1 MELFTPEF
9 GLVFWMF
16 VVVVLLCVVLGK
28 FAWPAIIKMMES
40 RADLID
46 KGVLYAQEAKEHVD
60 NAKAEA
66 DKFILEAR
74 KQQAEILREAARMKA
89 QIIEEAKEAATVEAK
104 KVTDAAKLSIE
115 QARKEAELQFRN
127 EVSSFAIQIAEKLL
141 REKMDN
147 EKAQSRLVEKL
158 LDEMETKN

>member
-1 MELFTPEF
+1 M
-9 GLVFWMF
+9 VY
-16 VVVVLLCVVLGK
+16 GK
-28 FAWPAIIKMMES
+28 APCS
-40 RADLID
+40 
-46 KGVLYAQEAKEHVD
+46 
-60 NAKAEA
+60 
-66 DKFILEAR
+66 
-74 KQQAEILREAARMKA
+74 LRFCTK
-89 QIIEEAKEAATVEAK
+89 AATVEAK

>member
-1 MELFTPEF
+1 MRFHAGEKSC
-9 GLVFWMF
+9 W
-16 VVVVLLCVVLGK
+16 
-28 FAWPAIIKMMES
+28 
-40 RADLID
+40 
-46 KGVLYAQEAKEHVD
+46 Y
-60 NAKAEA
+60 
-66 DKFILEAR
+66 
-74 KQQAEILREAARMKA
+74 
-89 QIIEEAKEAATVEAK
+89 IEEAKEAATVEAK